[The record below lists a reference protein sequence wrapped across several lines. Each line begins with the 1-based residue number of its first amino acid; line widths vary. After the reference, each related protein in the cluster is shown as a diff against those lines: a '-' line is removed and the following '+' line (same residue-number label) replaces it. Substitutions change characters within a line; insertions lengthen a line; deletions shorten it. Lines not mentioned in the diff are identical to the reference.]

1 MGRGDDALV
10 VQDAGGCGS
19 VAALRRGWEEWIGW
33 SLGGMWH
40 AGKDG
45 CRGKVGSGGWRV
57 ECGYGAILMTCW
69 LGANERGDAAVV
81 EGAVAHTW
89 TGERDETT
97 REYVQ
102 GRRRGTER
110 ESRRCD
116 ETLVYRVM
124 GQGRQAGRQAAAV
137 RQIVLCKRAVTLT
150 MLQ

>member
-1 MGRGDDALV
+1 
-10 VQDAGGCGS
+10 
-19 VAALRRGWEEWIGW
+19 
-33 SLGGMWH
+33 
-40 AGKDG
+40 
-45 CRGKVGSGGWRV
+45 V